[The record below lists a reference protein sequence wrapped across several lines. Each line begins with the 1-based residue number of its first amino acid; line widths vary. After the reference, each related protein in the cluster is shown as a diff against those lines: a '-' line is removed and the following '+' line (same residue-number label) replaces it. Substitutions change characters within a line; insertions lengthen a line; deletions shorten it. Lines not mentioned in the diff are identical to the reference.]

1 MASNGT
7 ITPGL
12 EIRMVRENLALAIAY
27 WTAVKKGMVTPDHLP
42 TGRAVVTSDAG
53 EVVEIFNPLELK
65 GQDDLLRCAANQVRG
80 SFAFSVM
87 QAHSSLEAGS
97 GSTPLQE
104 ADSDFRSA
112 RCAIHLLNNS
122 LQRVMLTPVWV
133 CPPSY
138 RHSFNV
144 EPVAFTLDA
153 THLEGKPVVWDDFG
167 GLEKYLGL
175 LEFCAD
181 WVEEH
186 PYLAQSTPVSRPE
199 RPATPRLG
207 LVEALTQDDQVA
219 QFIAEVCSVG
229 SESQTIAGELYSEY
243 LDWCRETGQTALVQR
258 SFGMRLTQLG
268 FTRRRRGRG
277 RHWWQGIALA
287 ASRR

>member
-1 MASNGT
+1 MASSGT
-7 ITPGL
+7 LTPAL

-87 QAHSSLEAGS
+87 QTHSSLEAGS

-112 RCAIHLLNNS
+112 RCAIYLLNNS

-138 RHSFNV
+138 RHSFQV
-144 EPVAFTLDA
+144 GPVAFTLNA
-153 THLEGKPVVWDDFG
+153 TNLEGKPVVWDDFG

-181 WVEEH
+181 WVEQH
-186 PYLAQSTPVSRPE
+186 AYVAQSAPVSRPE
-199 RPATPRLG
+199 RTAAPRRG

-219 QFIAEVCSVG
+219 QFIAEMCSVRT
-229 SESQTIAGELYSEY
+229 EAQTIAGGLYADY
-243 LDWCRETGQTALVQR
+243 LEWCRETGQTALVQR

-287 ASRR
+287 DSRR